1 MFKAACLHSASRLG
15 KEERER
21 GREGQSIRHTLKLLI
36 ARYTLGTTSHIC
48 YLTSIC
54 GKLLVNWMLC
64 ASSHVHAGPMQG
76 LCYNSKGL

>member
-15 KEERER
+15 KEEREGERER

-64 ASSHVHAGPMQG
+64 ASSIHVCVHAGPMLQ
-76 LCYNSKGL
+76 